1 MIHFINSL
9 LESTL
14 QFQFENSLY
23 KIQSAKKVPKLPSTK
38 AYLAHSKLCHF
49 SEHWNNKIAVEH
61 TLIRYYFFRAV
72 AIHLNIG
79 IKNCQSVSYF
89 QCKE

>member
-23 KIQSAKKVPKLPSTK
+23 KIRKVLKKVPKLPSTK
-38 AYLAHSKLCHF
+38 AY
-49 SEHWNNKIAVEH
+49 
-61 TLIRYYFFRAV
+61 
-72 AIHLNIG
+72 
-79 IKNCQSVSYF
+79 
-89 QCKE
+89 